1 MKKYTVLL
9 LRPDYIAD
17 EFGMDTYLAH
27 VEAASVGAAQAQ
39 AQVEARDSDQ
49 ELDDDDDDW
58 NDPTD
63 YHVQCVFEGHL
74 DDLSGAV
81 T

>member
-1 MKKYTVLL
+1 MNNYTVLL

-17 EFGMDTYLAH
+17 EFGHDTYLAH
-27 VEAASVGAAQAQ
+27 VVATTAEDAQMR

-49 ELDDDDDDW
+49 DSDSDEW

-63 YHVQCVFEGHL
+63 YHVLFTAMGHL
-74 DDLSGAV
+74 RDLTKDQS
-81 T
+81 

>member
-1 MKKYTVLL
+1 MKKYTVLV
-9 LRPDYIAD
+9 LRPDYIAS
-17 EFGMDTYLAH
+17 EYGKDTYLAH

-49 ELDDDDDDW
+49 EPDDDDW

-74 DDLSGAV
+74 DDLTVEV